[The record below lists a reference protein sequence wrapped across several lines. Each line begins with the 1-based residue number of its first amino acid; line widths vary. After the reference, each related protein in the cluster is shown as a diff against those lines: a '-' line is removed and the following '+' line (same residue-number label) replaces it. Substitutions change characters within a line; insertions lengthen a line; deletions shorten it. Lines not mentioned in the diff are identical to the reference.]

1 MQNIVHETNSKIHNI
16 EKLNDEEYNLPDLWK
31 LKQSQTLETLL
42 EKLQILQ
49 ELEISNDDNSENC
62 PDVEKEIVSKPKKNR
77 KKEKTKKIEVLPE
90 PIMVDPIC
98 EYIEENGQ
106 EDFHDIGIVCNIQS
120 CQNTVFMFFRGCHIA
135 LLRKFLIENEMG
147 SF

>member
-49 ELEISNDDNSENC
+49 ELEISNDENSENS
-62 PDVEKEIVSKPKKNR
+62 PAVEKEIISKPKKNR

-106 EDFHDIGIVCNIQS
+106 EDFHDIGTVCNI
-120 CQNTVFMFFRGCHIA
+120 
-135 LLRKFLIENEMG
+135 
-147 SF
+147 